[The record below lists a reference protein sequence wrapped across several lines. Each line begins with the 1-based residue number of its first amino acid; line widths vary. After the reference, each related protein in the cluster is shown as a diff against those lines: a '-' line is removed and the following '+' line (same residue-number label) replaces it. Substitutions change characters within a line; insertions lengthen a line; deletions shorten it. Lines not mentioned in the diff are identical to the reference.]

1 MSYPI
6 GCVCKINAS
15 VIRFF
20 APLQLVISAC
30 VCAASGLPQYYP
42 YAAPGYAAVAP
53 IVAPAPEV
61 TYEYNVIPDTAPVPE
76 APAPQVYAAA
86 APFVPT
92 EYKTQYHSQ
101 DELGQFAFGHASAG
115 QAHSASRDYTGAVRG
130 SYTYINAEGKEVVAH
145 YIADAG
151 GFRISSN
158 ALPVA
163 PTFTGEAPVAPEF
176 NLEAPV
182 FDLEVAKDTPE
193 VEAAK
198 AEHFRLVEEHKAAVA
213 AALAQAEAVETE
225 TEAPAAEE
233 VVEAAEEAPEETV
246 EAAEEAP
253 EEAAEEAAE
262 EEAVEEA
269 EETTEAAPEAAE
281 ETTEEESASR
291 RKRSVILGNQ
301 VVFPEFYKAVPV
313 EPLTLKVEATAAHPA
328 NAPVRDAELLRVVHN
343 PGHAVA
349 YRVY

>member
-1 MSYPI
+1 M
-6 GCVCKINAS
+6 
-15 VIRFF
+15 
-20 APLQLVISAC
+20 ISAC

-42 YAAPGYAAVAP
+42 YTAAGYVDPYAAVAP

-61 TYEYNVIPDTAPVPE
+61 TYEYNVIPDTAPAPE
-76 APAPQVYAAA
+76 PPAAQVYAAPA
-86 APFVPT
+86 VAPFVPT

-115 QAHSASRDYTGAVRG
+115 QAHSATRDYTGAVRG

-176 NLEAPV
+176 NLEGPV
-182 FDLEVAKDTPE
+182 FDLEAAKDTPE

-213 AALAQAEAVETE
+213 AALAAAEAVEPE

-233 VVEAAEEAPEETV
+233 VVEAAEEVPEDTV

-253 EEAAEEAAE
+253 E

-281 ETTEEESASR
+281 ETAAEEETASR
-291 RKRSVILGNQ
+291 RKRSVLLTNQ
-301 VVFPEFYKAVPV
+301 VAFPEYYKALPV
-313 EPLTLKVEATAAHPA
+313 EPLTLKVEAPTVHPA
-328 NAPVRDAELLRVVHN
+328 TASVYDAELLRVVHN
-343 PGHAVA
+343 PGHAVS

>member
-1 MSYPI
+1 M
-6 GCVCKINAS
+6 NA
-15 VIRFF
+15 
-20 APLQLVISAC
+20 LLVISAC

-42 YAAPGYAAVAP
+42 YTASGYAAVAP

-61 TYEYNVIPDTAPVPE
+61 TYEYNVIPDTAPAPE
-76 APAPQVYAAA
+76 APAPQVYAAV
-86 APFVPT
+86 APYVPT

-213 AALAQAEAVETE
+213 AALAQAEAEETE

-233 VVEAAEEAPEETV
+233 VVEAVEEAPEETVEAAEEAPEETV

-253 EEAAEEAAE
+253 EEAA
-262 EEAVEEA
+262 VEEA

-281 ETTEEESASR
+281 ETAEEETASR
-291 RKRSVILGNQ
+291 RKRSVFLGNQ

-313 EPLTLKVEATAAHPA
+313 EPVTVKVEATAAHPA
-328 NAPVRDAELLRVVHN
+328 IAPVRDAELLRVVHN

>member
-1 MSYPI
+1 M
-6 GCVCKINAS
+6 
-15 VIRFF
+15 
-20 APLQLVISAC
+20 ISAC

-42 YAAPGYAAVAP
+42 YTASGYAAVAP

-61 TYEYNVIPDTAPVPE
+61 TYEYNVIPDTEPAP
-76 APAPQVYAAA
+76 APAAPQVYAAPA
-86 APFVPT
+86 VAPFVPT

-115 QAHSASRDYTGAVRG
+115 QAHAASRDYTGAVRG

-182 FDLEVAKDTPE
+182 FDLEAAKDTPE

-213 AALAQAEAVETE
+213 AALAAAEAVEHE

-233 VVEAAEEAPEETV
+233 VVEAVEEATEETVEAAEEAPEETVEAAEEAPEETV

-253 EEAAEEAAE
+253 EEAAL
-262 EEAVEEA
+262 EEA

-291 RKRSVILGNQ
+291 RKRSVLLGNQ
-301 VVFPEFYKAVPV
+301 VVFPEFYKAVPA
-313 EPLTLKVEATAAHPA
+313 EPLTLKVEAPAVHPA
-328 NAPVRDAELLRVVHN
+328 TAPVYDGELLRVVHN

>member
-1 MSYPI
+1 M
-6 GCVCKINAS
+6 NA
-15 VIRFF
+15 
-20 APLQLVISAC
+20 LLVISAC
-30 VCAASGLPQYYP
+30 VCAASGLPQYYQ
-42 YAAPGYAAVAP
+42 YARPGYAAVAP

-76 APAPQVYAAA
+76 APAPQVYAAV

-101 DELGQFAFGHASAG
+101 DELGQFAFGHASPG
-115 QAHSASRDYTGAVRG
+115 QAHSATRDYTGAVRG
-130 SYTYINAEGKEVVAH
+130 SYTYIDAEGKEVVAH

-182 FDLEVAKDTPE
+182 FDLEVVKDTPE

-213 AALAQAEAVETE
+213 AALAQVEAEETE

-233 VVEAAEEAPEETV
+233 VVEAVEEAPEETV

-253 EEAAEEAAE
+253 EEAA
-262 EEAVEEA
+262 VEEA

-281 ETTEEESASR
+281 ETAEEETAEEETAEEETAEEETAEEETASR

-313 EPLTLKVEATAAHPA
+313 EPVTVKVEATAAHPV
-328 NAPVRDAELLRVVHN
+328 NAPVHNAELLRVVHN
-343 PGHAVA
+343 PGHAVS